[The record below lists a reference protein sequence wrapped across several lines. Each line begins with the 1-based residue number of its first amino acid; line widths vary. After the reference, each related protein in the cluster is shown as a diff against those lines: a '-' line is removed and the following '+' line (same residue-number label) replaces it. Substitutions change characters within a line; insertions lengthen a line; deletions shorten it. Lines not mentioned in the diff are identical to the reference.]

1 MEWCGDPVPLLQSF
15 VWYFN
20 YSGRVFAVLFWS
32 KCYFDI
38 ANFLPDLLVF
48 TLLIQCCMTLFA
60 ISPFSIK
67 FTPFCNY
74 RIKMQYRNDFWECI
88 KPALVKLNQQVL
100 QSFKDKRCNNYIGD
114 MLLMT
119 LLRCWLIF
127 YLFITWKWKNKLENC
142 FFICCNMHNIV
153 RSDFN
158 RLMLLKSTVLLV
170 LQHY

>member
-1 MEWCGDPVPLLQSF
+1 MRPIHKEGLIKGLINQSI
-15 VWYFN
+15 
-20 YSGRVFAVLFWS
+20 
-32 KCYFDI
+32 KI
-38 ANFLPDLLVF
+38 P
-48 TLLIQCCMTLFA
+48 LFA

-67 FTPFCNY
+67 FTPFRNY

-127 YLFITWKWKNKLENC
+127 YLFIT
-142 FFICCNMHNIV
+142 
-153 RSDFN
+153 
-158 RLMLLKSTVLLV
+158 
-170 LQHY
+170 